1 MAITQ
6 YTQINNRSGLQR
18 DLPQLS
24 TAELGW
30 SIDTRRLFIGNGT
43 LAEGAPEVGN
53 TELLTEYSDIFTIAG
68 AYTYKGEEAGYTV
81 SSSPTFAQATWN
93 ASSTTLTVLNN
104 TGISLGQLV
113 IGPGLAP
120 NTFVTAISGNSI
132 TISAATVLDADSYTS
147 IAFIGGSLVTYGFW
161 STDYTTSLIV
171 GDATGI
177 QSGMNVTGSGI
188 PSNTQVLGLTAG
200 TPVSASS
207 VTFTLGQSNFNVA
220 SAAGI
225 LVGSKVAVTSG
236 SGVVPNGTVVTS
248 IIDNTIY
255 ISQAITTGGTVTV
268 QFSYSTLTL
277 SQNIGV
283 APAAP
288 VQLVFHTDST
298 RTLQEKLD
306 DTVSVRDFGA
316 VGDGETDDTAAINA
330 ALNQLYCVAPYNT
343 AEPSAPLTRRILL
356 FPAGR
361 YIVSSALLIP
371 PNCTLS
377 GEGLDHSIIEM
388 VNSRTGYG
396 TWANAATEISVAATS
411 GGAPSVQ
418 NLTVG
423 MYVSGSGITSGSQ
436 IIEVD
441 IATGNITLNQ
451 AQSSV
456 RTNEPLTFTTPA
468 DYVARTASSL
478 QEIGSAIDTTAGV
491 NPQNILIRDMT
502 FRNPRTIYVE
512 DVFLVERA
520 NNVRF
525 ERVAFAGNGS
535 TTSNTA
541 GVSLN
546 QSQAAYSVTY
556 PTKNI
561 QFDACKFTGISYG
574 IFSDATSRNVSEVYA
589 TQCITVSNG
598 SFTNLRQGI
607 LSNTDDFSWII
618 INNTMDA
625 VTQEGIKFAS
635 QNAQTFVVSGQMI
648 TTGHN
653 IFLNVAGGDVPT
665 NNVIYFFNRNCLSVG
680 DMFARTDVQARTFA
694 RIYLNTQTSI
704 AFQGTESIA
713 LGQRIL
719 NTSVTSPIG
728 ANIIANVTIPAGV
741 LLTGN
746 SVSEIIFN
754 DRGNGYLPNL
764 VPAITIEGPTLNPNG
779 ITATASAVIGRQM
792 DQANTQITSGGTGW
806 SGNVSVTFSP
816 PSIISTAS
824 IDTFYGSWGGNSSTI
839 TLAPASPNIQ
849 IGATIAAQGIP
860 LNVIVGSVNANLIT
874 AVFSANVYAGA
885 NGNVQIGVAGDPVT
899 SWIANG
905 VSQPISFGYGI
916 LNGIGARSAIATV
929 DVARGVTDF
938 IVANIGR
945 GYPEN
950 VSVSVANT
958 TLSNTSSQSFAN
970 CQANIIIKGYGLDL
984 YQGNATAG
992 NLTIGSGYTA
1002 ASNVTITFPQPQG
1015 GNSSQALS
1023 VTGSWSN
1030 GNSVITL
1037 TGSYT
1042 GITAGGSI
1050 TGTFIPANV
1059 VVGSVIYSSGGDI
1072 IYPVYQSNS
1081 VPVSFAN
1088 SKSSQS
1094 LSIIRT
1100 ISVANGYITATGTG
1114 TVGYGVANCTVTN
1127 GGANYVSG
1135 NTYTVV
1141 FTNPTF
1147 TESGYPTVANAVL
1160 GFPISAVTLTSG
1172 GNRYSYMPEAQI
1184 TPLLT
1189 GANTINADIRVFAN
1203 VVSFTITQ
1211 RGNGY
1216 SIGDILDIPANGAV
1230 AANSNARI
1238 SVANIYAAVSNITLN
1253 ANGNAFTSI
1262 PTLTFVAP
1270 NIAGN
1275 TATGNATAQIVT
1287 ITAANRGVGYQATNM
1302 LTLVGGDGTNAQVQV
1317 NTTRIKTIAMAANA
1331 VADPSKYGANL
1342 FVGNTV
1348 TLIGGSGT
1356 AANVTVTR
1364 LRISPYLL
1372 TNVAVAGT
1380 GYTINETIYYGN
1392 TGNYSV
1398 PAELKITST
1407 DANGGVTAFTFND
1420 YGNFTTNF
1428 YGDSGNIVI
1437 GGNASGTGAIFNFTF
1452 GIRNF
1457 SVANTGNYIINSQLF
1472 DVPGNVIGATPT
1484 ENPYFDVTYEI
1495 NNFTLTNSGNF
1506 ISTLPAL
1513 SAVTTTSN
1521 SVAGTGATFD
1531 PGYGIRSIRLLNG
1544 GNGYYN
1550 NNAPVI
1556 TIGGGGSAANVTS
1569 NLNSMGWIANA
1580 NLTFGGQ
1587 YSAFPANKANT
1598 PLAANT
1604 VANTITQT
1612 AFVNATMGVQSLVL
1626 LNAGQGYQTAPT
1638 LTFTGWDISTVN
1650 ATATTTRAN
1659 ANGIVVGITVS
1670 NSGTGYVTS
1679 PTFSVTGVNVTSAV
1693 GTTNLNTVGNLFF
1706 QLSNIGAG
1714 YCVPYDGPAANSIL
1728 ANTVITHVSGPGS
1741 GANILNI
1748 SPAANSYSVIS
1759 VGVSF
1764 DANSNT
1770 LYDGNGYVTAP
1781 VVTIEPNAFPNITT
1795 AVVYSQ
1801 LSGTGQLA
1809 NLIFVD
1815 RGYGYTQLP
1824 AVAISSDGL
1833 VGTNATIAFSLETY
1847 GNVFLS
1853 GLIGGSG
1860 YGNVPNVTIGGPVS
1874 NLSAN
1879 ASAYAIVGEYQQP
1892 LMIDTRN
1899 NPSTMI
1905 NYAVR
1910 LTDGGNIYS
1919 RSGILNITGGQTYNA
1934 VSGGTTVNVQSDDDF
1949 TENYESGFQL
1959 TVTNAPGNAIAVI
1972 GYDNSNANSSIYNG
1986 AGTMKFYIDEIVDN
2000 N

>member
-30 SIDTRRLFIGNGT
+30 SIDSRRLFIGNGT
-43 LAEGAPEVGN
+43 IEEGAPEVGN
-53 TELLTEYSDIFTIAG
+53 TELLTQYSDIFELAG
-68 AYTYKGEEAGYTV
+68 AYTYKGSEAGYTV
-81 SSSPTFAQATWN
+81 SSSPIFVQATWF
-93 ASSTTLTVLNN
+93 ASSNPPYLSVNENL
-104 TGISLGQLV
+104 GIAVGQLV

-120 NTFVTAISGNSI
+120 NTFVSSINDNTIYISESPLI
-132 TISAATVLDADSYTS
+132 DALSFTS
-147 IAFIGGSLVTYGFW
+147 IAFIGGSIITNGYW
-161 STDYTTSLIV
+161 STDYATSLTV
-171 GDATGI
+171 SNATGI
-177 QSGMNVTGSGI
+177 QTGMEITGPGIPNNLQVSAISPPANVSSICSSANANVNVNSAQLNSVSGI
-188 PSNTQVLGLTAG
+188 V
-200 TPVSASS
+200 
-207 VTFTLGQSNFNVA
+207 
-220 SAAGI
+220 
-225 LVGSKVAVTSG
+225 VGSAVTSNVANAIVG
-236 SGVVPNGTVVTS
+236 GTYVTS
-248 IIDNTIY
+248 IENNTVYFSTYTTGNIIGSSLTFSYQTVSVDNTLGI
-255 ISQAITTGGTVTV
+255 
-268 QFSYSTLTL
+268 
-277 SQNIGV
+277 
-283 APAAP
+283 APDAP
-288 VQLVFHTDST
+288 VQIVFHSDTS

-330 ALNQLYCVAPYNT
+330 ALNQLYCVAPFNT
-343 AEPSAPLTRRILL
+343 AGASAPLTRRILL

-388 VNSRTGYG
+388 VNSRTGDG
-396 TWANAATEISVAATS
+396 TWANAATEISVTS
-411 GGAPSVQ
+411 NGSPSVQ
-418 NLTVG
+418 GLSVG

-436 IIEVD
+436 IID
-441 IATGNITLNQ
+441 INTSTGNVTLNQ

-456 RTNEPLTFTTPA
+456 RTNEPLAFITPA
-468 DYVARTASSL
+468 DYVARTASSR
-478 QEIGSAIDTTAGV
+478 QETGSAIDATDGV

-502 FRNPRTIYVE
+502 FRNPRTIYVQ

-525 ERVAFAGNGS
+525 ERVGFAGNGT

-541 GVSLN
+541 GVSFN

-561 QFDACKFTGISYG
+561 EFDACRFNGISYG

-589 TQCITVSNG
+589 TKCITVSNG

-607 LSNTDDFSWII
+607 LSNTDDYSWII
-618 INNTMDA
+618 VNNTMDA
-625 VTQEGIKFAS
+625 VTQEGIRFAS
-635 QNAQTFVVSGQMI
+635 QNSQTFLVSGQMI

-665 NNVIYFFNRNCLSVG
+665 NNIIYFYNRNCLSVG

-719 NTSVTSPIG
+719 NTSVTSPVG
-728 ANIIANVTIPAGV
+728 ANVIANITIPAGV

-746 SVSEIIFN
+746 SVSEIIFT
-754 DRGNGYLPNL
+754 DRGNGYLPN
-764 VPAITIEGPTLNPNG
+764 VIPAITIGPNTLPGANA
-779 ITATASAVIGRQM
+779 TATAVIGRQL
-792 DQANTQITSGGTGW
+792 DQANSEIVSGGSGW
-806 SGNVSVTFSP
+806 SGNVTIAFTP
-816 PSIISTAS
+816 PTIIGAAS
-824 IDTFYGSWGGNSSTI
+824 IDTFYGSWSNGSGII
-839 TLAPASPNIQ
+839 TLEPTSPNVQ
-849 IGATIAAQGIP
+849 IGATIAAQGMP
-860 LNVIVGSVNANLIT
+860 LNIVA
-874 AVFSANVYAGA
+874 
-885 NGNVQIGVAGDPVT
+885 GNVSGNLVTAIYSSNGATVLTWLAGGNNLPV
-899 SWIANG
+899 N
-905 VSQPISFGYGI
+905 FGYGI
-916 LNGIGARSAIATV
+916 LNGQGARTAVATV
-929 DVARGVTDF
+929 DVARSVTDF
-938 IVANIGR
+938 VVANIGR

-950 VSVSVANT
+950 VSISVANT
-958 TLSNTSSQSFAN
+958 TLSNTSGQSFAN
-970 CQANIIIKGYGLDL
+970 CQANIIIKGFGLDV
-984 YQGNATAG
+984 YQGNASNGT
-992 NLTIGSGYTA
+992 LSIGSGYS
-1002 ASNVTITFPQPQG
+1002 SNSVVTITFPEPQG
-1015 GNSSQALS
+1015 GNSSQTVS

-1037 TGSYT
+1037 VDTYT
-1042 GITAGGSI
+1042 GITVGGSI
-1050 TGTFIPANV
+1050 TGTYIPADV
-1059 VVGSVIYSSGGDI
+1059 VVGSVIYSLGGDI
-1072 IYPVYQSNS
+1072 IYPVYSANS

-1088 SKSSQS
+1088 TQTSQALNIVRS
-1094 LSIIRT
+1094 
-1100 ISVANGYITATGTG
+1100 ISVANGYVTATGNG
-1114 TVGYGVANCTVTN
+1114 TVGYGVANCLVTN

-1141 FTNPTF
+1141 FTSPTF
-1147 TESGYPTVANAVL
+1147 TESGYPTLANAVL
-1160 GFPISAVTLTSG
+1160 GFPIDTVTLTAG
-1172 GNRYSYMPEAQI
+1172 GNRYATMPEAQI

-1189 GANTINADIRVFAN
+1189 GANTINADIGVFAN
-1203 VVSFTITQ
+1203 VVSFAITQ

-1238 SVANIYAAVSNITLN
+1238 SVANIYASVSNIALN
-1253 ANGNAFTSI
+1253 ANGNAYTSV
-1262 PTLTFVAP
+1262 PTLTFAAP

-1275 TATGNATAQIVT
+1275 TATGNTTAQVVS
-1287 ITAANRGVGYQATNM
+1287 ITAANRGVGYQANDL

-1317 NTTRIKTIAMAANA
+1317 NNTRIKTIALAANA
-1331 VADPSKYGANL
+1331 ASNAQYYGANL

-1348 TLIGGSGT
+1348 TLIGGSGN
-1356 AANVTVTR
+1356 AASVTVTR

-1380 GYTINETIYYGN
+1380 GYAVNETIYYGN
-1392 TGNYSV
+1392 SGNYSV

-1407 DANGGVTAFTFND
+1407 DANGGVTAFTFDD
-1420 YGNFTTNF
+1420 YGNFATNF
-1428 YGDSGNIVI
+1428 YGDSGNIVV
-1437 GGNASGTGAIFNFTF
+1437 GGNAGGSGAIFNFTF
-1452 GIRNF
+1452 GIQNF
-1457 SVANTGNYIINSQLF
+1457 TVANTGNYVINTVAT
-1472 DVPGNVIGATPT
+1472 DVPGQVTGTVPT

-1506 ISTLPAL
+1506 ITTLPAL

-1521 SVAGTGATFD
+1521 SAAGTGATFD

-1550 NNAPVI
+1550 ANSPVV
-1556 TIGGGGSAANVTS
+1556 TIGGGGTAANVTAT
-1569 NLNSMGWIANA
+1569 LNSQGWIANA
-1580 NLTFGGQ
+1580 NLVFGGQ

-1612 AFVNATMGVQSLVL
+1612 AFVNATMGVQSLVI

-1638 LTFTGWDISTVN
+1638 ISFTGFDAATSN
-1650 ATATTTRAN
+1650 ATAVTTRAN
-1659 ANGIVVGITVS
+1659 ANGIVVGITVA
-1670 NSGTGYVTS
+1670 NSGTGYVSS
-1679 PTFSVTGVNVTSAV
+1679 PTFSVTGTNVTPAV

-1714 YCVPYDGPAANSIL
+1714 YCVPYDGVSANAIL
-1728 ANTVITHVSGPGS
+1728 ANVSVVQVSGSGS
-1741 GANILNI
+1741 GAGILNI
-1748 SPAANSYSVIS
+1748 SPAANSYSVIT
-1759 VGVSF
+1759 VGVAF
-1764 DANSNT
+1764 DANTST
-1770 LYDGNGYVTAP
+1770 LYDGNGYVSPP
-1781 VVTIEPNAFPNITT
+1781 VVIAEPNASPNITP
-1795 AVVYSQ
+1795 AVIYSQ

-1809 NLIFVD
+1809 NLQFID

-1824 AVAISSDGL
+1824 NVAIATDGL
-1833 VGTNATIAFSLETY
+1833 VGINSTVAFSLETY

-1853 GLIGGSG
+1853 GLLGGSG
-1860 YGNVPNVTIGGPVS
+1860 YGNAPNVTIGSPVS
-1874 NLSAN
+1874 NLSTTAT
-1879 ASAYAIVGEYQQP
+1879 AYAIVGEYQQP
-1892 LMIDTRN
+1892 LTIDTRA
-1899 NPSTMI
+1899 NPGTMI

-1910 LTDGGNIYS
+1910 LTDGGNVYS
-1919 RSGILNITGGQTYNA
+1919 RSGILNITGGQTYDA
-1934 VSGGTTVNVQSDDDF
+1934 ALGGTTINVQSDDDF

-1959 TVTNAPGNAIAVI
+1959 TVYNAPGNAIAVI
-1972 GYDNSNANSSIYNG
+1972 GYDNTTANSTIGNG
-1986 AGTMKFYIDEIVDN
+1986 AGTMKFYIDQIVDN

>member
-43 LAEGAPEVGN
+43 IEEGAPEVGN

-81 SSSPTFAQATWN
+81 SSSPTFASATWN

-104 TGISLGQLV
+104 TGIALGQLV

-120 NTFVTAISGNSI
+120 NTFVTGISGNVI
-132 TISAATVLDADSYTS
+132 TVSEATLIDADSYTS
-147 IAFIGGSLVTYGFW
+147 IAFIGGSLVTYGYW
-161 STDYTTSLIV
+161 STDYATSLLI

-177 QSGMNVTGSGI
+177 ASGMNVTGPGI

-200 TPVSASS
+200 TAVSQTVNLTLGASS
-207 VTFTLGQSNFNVA
+207 FTVSNV
-220 SAAGI
+220 SGI
-225 LVGSKVAVTSG
+225 LVGSLVQGTGVAG
-236 SGVVPNGTVVTS
+236 GTVVTS
-248 IIDNTIY
+248 IIGTTIY
-255 ISQAITTGGTVTV
+255 ISENITATGSGIVVT
-268 QFSYSTLTL
+268 FSYSTLTL

-288 VQLVFHTDST
+288 VQLVFHRDTT

-396 TWANAATEISVAATS
+396 TWANASAVISVAATS
-411 GGAPSVQ
+411 GGSPSVQ
-418 NLTVG
+418 GLSVG

-436 IIEVD
+436 IID
-441 IATGNITLNQ
+441 INTSTGNITLNQ
-451 AQSSV
+451 TQASV

-478 QEIGSAIDTTAGV
+478 QETGSAIDATEGV

-525 ERVAFAGNGS
+525 ERVGFAGNGT

-561 QFDACKFTGISYG
+561 EFDACRFNGISYG

-589 TQCITVSNG
+589 TKCITVSNG

-607 LSNTDDFSWII
+607 LSNTDDYSWII
-618 INNTMDA
+618 VNNTMDA

-635 QNAQTFVVSGQMI
+635 QNSQTFLVSGQMI

-665 NNVIYFFNRNCLSVG
+665 NNIIYFYNRNCLSVG

-719 NTSVTSPIG
+719 NTSVTSTIAANTIG
-728 ANIIANVTIPAGV
+728 NVTIPAGV

-746 SVSEIIFN
+746 SVGEIVFS

-764 VPAITIEGPTLNPNG
+764 VPAITIGAPDVNPNG
-779 ITATASAVIGRQM
+779 INATATAVIGRQL
-792 DQANTQITSGGTGW
+792 DQANSEIVTGGSGW
-806 SGNVSVTFSP
+806 SGNVTIAFTPPTIIGAASV
-816 PSIISTAS
+816 
-824 IDTFYGSWGGNSSTI
+824 DTFYGSWSNGSGII
-839 TLAPASPNIQ
+839 TLEPTSPNVQ
-849 IGATIAAQGIP
+849 IGATIAAQGMP
-860 LNVIVGSVNANLIT
+860 LNIVAGNVSGNLVT
-874 AVFSANVYAGA
+874 AVYSANGATVLTWLAG
-885 NGNVQIGVAGDPVT
+885 GNNLPV
-899 SWIANG
+899 N
-905 VSQPISFGYGI
+905 FGYGI
-916 LNGIGARSAIATV
+916 LNGQGARTAVATV
-929 DVARGVTDF
+929 DIARSVTDF
-938 IVANIGR
+938 VVANIGR

-958 TLSNTSSQSFAN
+958 TLSNTSGQSFAN
-970 CQANIIIKGYGLDL
+970 CQANVIIKGFGLNI
-984 YQGNATAG
+984 YQGNASNGT
-992 NLTIGSGYTA
+992 LSIGSGYSA
-1002 ASNVTITFPQPQG
+1002 NSVVTITFPQPQG

-1037 TGSYT
+1037 AQSYT
-1042 GITAGGSI
+1042 GISIGGGI

-1072 IYPVYQSNS
+1072 IYPVYSSNS

-1088 SKSSQS
+1088 SKSGQA
-1094 LSIIRT
+1094 LSVIRS
-1100 ISVANGYITATGTG
+1100 ISVANGYVTATGNG

-1141 FTNPTF
+1141 FSSPTF
-1147 TESGYPTVANAVL
+1147 TESGYPTLANAVL
-1160 GFPISAVTLTSG
+1160 GFPISTVTLTAG
-1172 GNRYSYMPEAQI
+1172 GNLYATMPDAQI

-1189 GANTINADIRVFAN
+1189 GANTVNADIGVFAN
-1203 VVSFTITQ
+1203 VVSFAITQ

-1216 SIGDILDIPANGAV
+1216 TIGDILDIPANGAV

-1238 SVANIYAAVSNITLN
+1238 SVANIYAAVSSIALN
-1253 ANGNAFTSI
+1253 ANGNGYTSV
-1262 PTLTFVAP
+1262 PTLTFAAP
-1270 NIAGN
+1270 NVAGN
-1275 TATGNATAQIVT
+1275 TATGNATAQVIT
-1287 ITAANRGVGYQATNM
+1287 LTAANRGVGYQATDL
-1302 LTLVGGDGTNAQVQV
+1302 LTLVGGDGTNAQAQV
-1317 NTTRIKTIAMAANA
+1317 NNTRIKTITMAANA
-1331 VADPSKYGANL
+1331 SSNAAYYGANL
-1342 FVGNTV
+1342 FVGNVV
-1348 TLIGGSGT
+1348 TLVGGSGN
-1356 AANVTVTR
+1356 AASVTVSR
-1364 LRISPYLL
+1364 LRISPYIL
-1372 TNVAVAGT
+1372 TNVAVAGN
-1380 GYTINETIYYGN
+1380 GYAVNQTILYGN
-1392 TGNYSV
+1392 TGNYST
-1398 PAELKITST
+1398 PANIQISAV
-1407 DANGGVTAFTFND
+1407 DANGGITGFTFND
-1420 YGNFTTNF
+1420 YGNFAVNF
-1428 YGDSGNIVI
+1428 VGDSGNIVA
-1437 GGNASGTGAIFNFTF
+1437 GGNAGGNGAVLNFSFGIQNFT
-1452 GIRNF
+1452 
-1457 SVANTGNYIINSQLF
+1457 VANTGNYTINTQLF
-1472 DVPGNVIGATPT
+1472 DVPGQVTGATPT

-1506 ISTLPAL
+1506 ITTLPAL
-1513 SAVTTTSN
+1513 SAIATTSN
-1521 SVAGTGATFD
+1521 SAAGTGATFD

-1550 NNAPVI
+1550 ANPPVV
-1556 TIGGGGSAANVTS
+1556 TVTGGGTAANVTAT
-1569 NLNSMGWIANA
+1569 LNTRGWIANA
-1580 NLTFGGQ
+1580 NLVFGGQ

-1598 PLAANT
+1598 PVAANT
-1604 VANTITQT
+1604 VASTITET
-1612 AFVNATMGVQSLVL
+1612 AYVNATFGVQSLVI

-1638 LTFTGWDISTVN
+1638 ISFTGFDAATSN
-1650 ATATTTRAN
+1650 ATAVTTRAN
-1659 ANGIVVGITVS
+1659 ANGIVVGISVS
-1670 NSGTGYVTS
+1670 NSGTGYISS
-1679 PTFSVTGVNVTSAV
+1679 PTFSVTGTNVTPAV
-1693 GTTNLNTVGNLFF
+1693 GTTALNTVGNLFF
-1706 QLSNIGAG
+1706 QISNIGAG
-1714 YCVPYDGPAANSIL
+1714 YCVPYDGVSANAIL
-1728 ANTVITHVSGPGS
+1728 ANVSIVQVSGSGS
-1741 GANILNI
+1741 GAGILNI
-1748 SPAANSYSVIS
+1748 SAAANSYSVIT
-1759 VGVSF
+1759 VGVAF
-1764 DANSNT
+1764 DANTST

-1781 VVTIEPNAFPNITT
+1781 VVTAEPNAFPNITP
-1795 AVVYSQ
+1795 AVIFSQ
-1801 LSGTGQLA
+1801 LSSTGQLA
-1809 NLIFVD
+1809 NLQFVD

-1824 AVAISSDGL
+1824 NIAISTDGL
-1833 VGTNATIAFSLETY
+1833 VGVNSTVAFSLETY

-1853 GLIGGSG
+1853 GLLGGSG
-1860 YGNVPNVTIGGPVS
+1860 YGNTPNVTVGPPVS
-1874 NLSAN
+1874 NLYTTAT
-1879 ASAYAIVGEYQQP
+1879 AYAIVGEYQQP
-1892 LMIDTRN
+1892 LTIDTRA
-1899 NPSTMI
+1899 NPGTMI

-1919 RSGILNITGGQTYNA
+1919 RSGVLNIVGGQTYNA
-1934 VSGGTTVNVQSDDDF
+1934 ASGGTTINVQSDDDF

-1959 TVTNAPGNAIAVI
+1959 TVYNAPGNAIAVI
-1972 GYDNSNANSSIYNG
+1972 GYDNTLANSTIGDG
-1986 AGTMKFYIDEIVDN
+1986 AGTMKFYIDQIVDN

>member
-43 LAEGAPEVGN
+43 IEEGAPEVGN

-81 SSSPTFAQATWN
+81 SSSPTFASATWS
-93 ASSTTLTVLNN
+93 AGSTSLTVLNN
-104 TGISLGQLV
+104 TGIALGQLV

-120 NTFVTAISGNSI
+120 NTFVTGISGNSI

-147 IAFIGGSLVTYGFW
+147 IAFIGGSLVTYGYW

-177 QSGMNVTGSGI
+177 QSGMNVTGSGV

-248 IIDNTIY
+248 IVDNTIY

-268 QFSYSTLTL
+268 QFSYTTLTL

-441 IATGNITLNQ
+441 TATGNITLNQ

-502 FRNPRTIYVE
+502 FRNPRTIYVQ

-574 IFSDATSRNVSEVYA
+574 ILSDATSRNVSEVYS

-618 INNTMDA
+618 VNNTMDA

-635 QNAQTFVVSGQMI
+635 QNTQTFLVSGQMI

-665 NNVIYFFNRNCLSVG
+665 NNIIYFSNRNCLSVG

-704 AFQGTESIA
+704 AFQGTEAIA

-719 NTSVTSPIG
+719 NTSVTSPVG
-728 ANIIANVTIPAGV
+728 ANIIANITIPAGV

-764 VPAITIEGPTLNPNG
+764 IPNVTIEGPTLNPNG
-779 ITATASAVIGRQM
+779 ITATASVVIGRQM
-792 DQANTQITSGGTGW
+792 DQANTQITAGGSGW

-816 PSIISTAS
+816 PTIIGTAS
-824 IDTFYGSWGGNSSTI
+824 VDTFYGSWGGNSSTI
-839 TLAPASPNIQ
+839 TLEPASPNIQ

-916 LNGIGARSAIATV
+916 LNGTGARSAIATV
-929 DVARGVTDF
+929 DVARGVSDF
-938 IVANIGR
+938 VVANIGR

-958 TLSNTSSQSFAN
+958 TLSNTSSQSFGNCVAN
-970 CQANIIIKGYGLDL
+970 VIIKGYGLSL

-1002 ASNVTITFPQPQG
+1002 ASNVTITFPEPQG
-1015 GNSSQALS
+1015 GNSNQAVS

-1037 TGSYT
+1037 TSSYT
-1042 GITAGGSI
+1042 GITPGGSI
-1050 TGTFIPANV
+1050 TGTYIPADV
-1059 VVGSVIYSSGGDI
+1059 VVGSVIYSPSGDI
-1072 IYPVYQSNS
+1072 IYPVYEANS

-1088 SKSSQS
+1088 SQSSQS
-1094 LSIIRT
+1094 LTVIRT
-1100 ISVANGYITATGTG
+1100 ISVANGYVTATGNG

-1141 FTNPTF
+1141 FTSPTF
-1147 TESGYPTVANAVL
+1147 TVSGYPTVANAVL
-1160 GFPISAVTLTSG
+1160 GFPIDTVTLTSG
-1172 GNRYSYMPEAQI
+1172 GNRYAYMPEAQI

-1189 GANTINADIRVFAN
+1189 GANTVNADIRVFAN

-1262 PTLTFVAP
+1262 PTLTFAAP

-1380 GYTINETIYYGN
+1380 GYAINETIYYGN

-1506 ISTLPAL
+1506 IATLPAL

-1550 NNAPVI
+1550 NNAPAI
-1556 TIGGGGSAANVTS
+1556 TIGGGGTAANVTA

-1580 NLTFGGQ
+1580 NLVFGGQ

-1612 AFVNATMGVQSLVL
+1612 AFVNATMGVQSLVI
-1626 LNAGQGYQTAPT
+1626 LNAGQGYQTAPS

-1728 ANTVITHVSGPGS
+1728 ANTVITQVSGPGS
-1741 GANILNI
+1741 GANILSI

-1781 VVTIEPNAFPNITT
+1781 VVTVEPNAFPNITT

-1801 LSGTGQLA
+1801 LSSTGQLA

-1824 AVAISSDGL
+1824 TVAISSDGL

-1860 YGNVPNVTIGGPVS
+1860 YGNAPNVTIGGPVS

-1892 LMIDTRN
+1892 LIIDTRN

-1910 LTDGGNIYS
+1910 LTDGGNVYS
-1919 RSGILNITGGQTYNA
+1919 RSGVLNITGGQTYNA
-1934 VSGGTTVNVQSDDDF
+1934 VSGGTTINVQSDDDF